1 LPTLDQPSFQPPD
14 WVFGPVWTVLYAL
27 IGVAWHLSR
36 RAPTS
41 VERSS
46 AERWLTIQMALNGL
60 WSELFFGRQRIGL
73 ALVDSIALTAS
84 VAVTTKKVWRVSK
97 SAGLLLCPYLVWVA
111 FATALNTEVWR
122 RNRH

>member
-84 VAVTTKKVWRVSK
+84 
-97 SAGLLLCPYLVWVA
+97 AGLLLCPYLVWVA